1 MKTLL
6 IILALI
12 PSYIMG
18 QQEIIESIKLDSLIF
33 EKINDYRNSKG
44 VDRFLA
50 FEDSLMRKFSYN
62 LTRENS
68 KKTMIEHTKDDKFEY
83 YNVECIYSLKKF
95 GTINSTEWFVKQIET
110 GNYTKMADQVV
121 EGWINSP
128 SHENGISNPYYHIA
142 TVTSRI
148 TLNKRTKE
156 GLLVVSY
163 HALIN
168 DGSTLKNY
176 VYYE

>member
-1 MKTLL
+1 MKFLL
-6 IILALI
+6 TILTLI

-33 EKINDYRNSKG
+33 EKINDYRISKG
-44 VDRFLA
+44 VDRFEA
-50 FEDSLMRKFSYN
+50 FDNSLMRNFSYN

-68 KKTMIEHTKDDKFEY
+68 KKTMIEHSKDNKYEY
-83 YNVECIYSLKKF
+83 YNVECIYSHKKY
-95 GTINSTEWFVKQIET
+95 GTINSTEWFVNQIET
-110 GNYTKMADQVV
+110 GNYTEMADEVL

-128 SHENGISNPYYHIA
+128 SHENGISNPGYYIA

-163 HALIN
+163 HGL
-168 DGSTLKNY
+168 SK
-176 VYYE
+176 

>member
-1 MKTLL
+1 MKILL
-6 IILALI
+6 IILTLI
-12 PSYIMG
+12 PSYIIG
-18 QQEIIESIKLDSLIF
+18 HQEIIESVKLDSLIF

-44 VDRFLA
+44 VDRFEA
-50 FEDSLMRKFSYN
+50 FEDSLMREFSYN

-68 KKTMIEHTKDDKFEY
+68 KKTMIEHSKDNQYTY
-83 YNVECIYSLKKF
+83 YNVECIYSHKKY

-110 GNYTKMADQVV
+110 GNYTEMAVKVV

-128 SHENGISNPYYHIA
+128 SHENGISTPYYYIA

-163 HALIN
+163 HGL
-168 DGSTLKNY
+168 SK
-176 VYYE
+176 